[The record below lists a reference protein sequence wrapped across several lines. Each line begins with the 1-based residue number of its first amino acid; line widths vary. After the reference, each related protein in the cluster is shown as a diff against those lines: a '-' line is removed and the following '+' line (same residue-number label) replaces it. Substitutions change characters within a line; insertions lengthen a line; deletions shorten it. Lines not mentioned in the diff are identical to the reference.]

1 MLFNTKSLRKKK
13 NVSNTALN
21 LKHFDLSL
29 NDTAKSEINILEFGL
44 VLVRSE
50 DPLSILF
57 TTITKQEYSII
68 GTYKKYSTDT
78 EIDLVHIFDGYKP
91 SWMTKS
97 LSELEDLDC
106 VKEIILFETENFIE
120 YFQECETMSIKEKL
134 LITFDDMYKLPTLK
148 PLSHLKENIF
158 CVKSLILTH
167 NIKTTTIIQ
176 PKGHVS
182 INFTK
187 EKKYIEKIIS
197 IATDIIIENKN
208 LINSKK
214 LDSNTLEYIIEEKTK
229 TEHMFLSF
237 LDDLFETGTTDKLK
251 LEKLINFLP
260 NRQKYKKIPD
270 KLIVIDKTPTPEIKS
285 YILDLKTQISDIIKT
300 IKVGDIPCIELNRT
314 IQTINNMT
322 NYYNMSNDNNNEP
335 LEYIQSSSS
344 GLISISSNESSTV
357 PLILKTGNSI
367 YLTSRNFNLTLFNTE
382 ELIEILERIDE
393 MIIDDRFD
401 YLRNKITSEIAER
414 NKK

>member
-1 MLFNTKSLRKKK
+1 M
-13 NVSNTALN
+13 
-21 LKHFDLSL
+21 
-29 NDTAKSEINILEFGL
+29 
-44 VLVRSE
+44 
-50 DPLSILF
+50 
-57 TTITKQEYSII
+57 
-68 GTYKKYSTDT
+68 
-78 EIDLVHIFDGYKP
+78 
-91 SWMTKS
+91 
-97 LSELEDLDC
+97 
-106 VKEIILFETENFIE
+106 
-120 YFQECETMSIKEKL
+120 
-134 LITFDDMYKLPTLK
+134 
-148 PLSHLKENIF
+148 
-158 CVKSLILTH
+158 
-167 NIKTTTIIQ
+167 
-176 PKGHVS
+176 
-182 INFTK
+182 
-187 EKKYIEKIIS
+187 
-197 IATDIIIENKN
+197 
-208 LINSKK
+208 INSKK

-322 NYYNMSNDNNNEP
+322 NYSNMSNDNNNEP